1 MQNITN
7 ELPQQPEAKIIVDGL
22 FILCVNEEKRVAEIG
37 VYEYA
42 NEHELFVRVSKKEHG
57 VESELFKGG
66 KLIRKLDDK
75 KDTGEI
81 EIGDIAISISG
92 KPSDIVAYHHSG
104 ITEESLL
111 SDPRELSSEIGL
123 NDKKY
128 SPDFRWIIDLEGA
141 RFHGEKLEVVPGV
154 IRRKIHVLNGVLY
167 TEEWGRRE
175 VRMAY
180 ETAAMLAGKGADSRY
195 YYVARQLGIAIE
207 QIDENHTLNITYGD
221 PQSPQTLALS
231 KPDEGIYYEILISNN
246 CQVKD
251 AEKKNRQSD
260 FQNYYNVVNVPIAER
275 MELGV
280 LPGSGSRV
288 APCDLIYLGETSEL
302 P

>member
-1 MQNITN
+1 MQNVTN

-66 KLIRKLDDK
+66 KLIRKLDDDK
-75 KDTGEI
+75 KTGEI
-81 EIGDIAISISG
+81 KTGDIAISMPG
-92 KPSDIVAYHHSG
+92 KPADIVAYHHPS

-111 SDPRELSSEIGL
+111 SDSREISSEIAL
-123 NDKKY
+123 NREEY
-128 SPDFRWIIDLEGA
+128 EPDFRWIIDLEGA
-141 RFHGEKLEVVPGV
+141 RFHGKKLEVVPGV
-154 IRRKIHVLNGVLY
+154 IRRKIHISNGILY
-167 TEEWGRRE
+167 TEKWARRE
-175 VRMAY
+175 VKMAY
-180 ETAAMLAGKGADSRY
+180 ENATTLAGLKADNCY
-195 YYVARQLGIAIE
+195 YYVTRQLGIAIE
-207 QIDENHTLNITYGD
+207 QIDENQTLNITYGD
-221 PQSPQTLALS
+221 QQSPQTLSLR

-275 MELGV
+275 MELWF
-280 LPGSGSRV
+280 LPGSGSTRL
-288 APCDLIYLGETSEL
+288 PCDLIYLGETSEL

>member
-7 ELPQQPEAKIIVDGL
+7 DLPQQPEAKIIVDGL

-57 VESELFKGG
+57 IESELFKGG
-66 KLIRKLDDK
+66 KLIRKLDDDK
-75 KDTGEI
+75 HTGEI
-81 EIGDIAISISG
+81 KIGDVAISMSG
-92 KPSDIVAYHHSG
+92 KPADIVAYHHPA

-111 SDPRELSSEIGL
+111 SDPREISSEIAL
-123 NDKKY
+123 NDEEY
-128 SPDFRWIIDLEGA
+128 SPDFRWIINLEGA
-141 RFHGEKLEVVPGV
+141 RFHGKKLEVVPGV
-154 IRRKIHVLNGVLY
+154 IRRKIHISNGILY
-167 TEEWGRRE
+167 TEEWARRE
-175 VRMAY
+175 IKMAY
-180 ETAAMLAGKGADSRY
+180 ETAARLAGKKADSCY
-195 YYVARQLGIAIE
+195 YYIARRLGIAIE
-207 QIDENHTLNITYGD
+207 QIDENQTLNITYGD
-221 PQSPQTLALS
+221 PQSTQMMSLS

-246 CQVKD
+246 CRVKD
-251 AEKKNRQSD
+251 VEKKNRQSD

-275 MELGV
+275 IDLDI
-280 LPGSGSRV
+280 LLGSGSKF